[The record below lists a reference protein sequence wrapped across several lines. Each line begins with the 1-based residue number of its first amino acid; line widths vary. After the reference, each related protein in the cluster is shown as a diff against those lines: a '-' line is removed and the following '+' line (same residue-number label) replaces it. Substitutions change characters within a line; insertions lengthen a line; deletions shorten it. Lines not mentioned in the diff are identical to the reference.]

1 MGVASM
7 SAKVKTVDWGN
18 FSPVSEAIPY
28 RLIYRSWGWDKVGK
42 NHFGF
47 TMPGPILGMYL
58 DPAGTEGVVQKF
70 LNGANG
76 TPKKEIRQIQYRF
89 NKKWDDQDKAKEV
102 RDQWI
107 EDYQHGLTIA
117 KSIQIDE
124 SELWELCRF
133 AEYGRESAKGREYGP
148 LNGMYRGLIQ
158 DAFDASVNLQLV
170 QKVKTKWIDDEPSNQ
185 MEPMGFKQAGNIVQ
199 VSLEHRYDPE
209 PATIADRFKCVIVNC
224 RQNTEIW
231 GQEFTNLSFGELG
244 QLVYPNSNEGD
255 WQ

>member
-1 MGVASM
+1 MT
-7 SAKVKTVDWGN
+7 KTKSVDWGN
-18 FSPVSEAIPY
+18 FTPINESIAY

-47 TMPGPILGMYL
+47 TMPDPILGMYL
-58 DPAGTEGVVQKF
+58 DPIGIKGVVEKF
-70 LNGANG
+70 IKGYGGQPA
-76 TPKKEIRQIQYRF
+76 KEIREVQYRF
-89 NKKWDDQDKAKEV
+89 NKKWDDQDRAKEV

-107 EDYQHGLTIA
+107 EDYLHGLTIA

-133 AEYGRESAKGREYGP
+133 AEFARESAKGREYGP

-158 DAFDASVNLQLV
+158 DAADANVNLQLI
-170 QKVKTKWIDDEPSNQ
+170 QKVKTKWVEGESTKD
-185 MEPMGFKQAGNIVQ
+185 MEPMGFTQAGNIVQ

-209 PATIADRFKCVIVNC
+209 PATIADRFKCTVVNC

-231 GQEFTNLSFGELG
+231 GQEFTNLTFPELG
-244 QLVYPNSNEGD
+244 QLVYPNSLESD
-255 WQ
+255 WA

>member
-1 MGVASM
+1 MTKIKS
-7 SAKVKTVDWGN
+7 VDWGN
-18 FSPVSEAIPY
+18 FTPINESIAY

-47 TMPGPILGMYL
+47 TMPDPILGLYL

-70 LNGANG
+70 LKGENG
-76 TPKKEIRQIQYRF
+76 TPKKEIRHIQYRF

-102 RDQWI
+102 RDQWM

-117 KSIQIDE
+117 RSVQIDE

-133 AEYGRESAKGREYGP
+133 AEFGRESDLGREYGP

-158 DAFDASVNLQLV
+158 DAFDAGVNLQLV
-170 QKVKTKWIDDEPSNQ
+170 QKVKTKWVKGESTTD
-185 MEPMGFKQAGNIVQ
+185 MEPLGFKQAGNIVQ

-209 PATIADRFKCVIVNC
+209 PKTITDRFKCVVVNC
-224 RQNTEIW
+224 RQNTDVW
-231 GQEFTNLSFGELG
+231 GQEFTNLTFPELG
-244 QLVYPNSNEGD
+244 QLVYPESSEGD